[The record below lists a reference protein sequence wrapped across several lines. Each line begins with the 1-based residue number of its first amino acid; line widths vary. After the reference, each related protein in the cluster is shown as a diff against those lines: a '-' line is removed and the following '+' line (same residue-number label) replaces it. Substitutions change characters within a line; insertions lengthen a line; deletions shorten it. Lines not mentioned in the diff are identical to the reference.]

1 MDRFAGMMV
10 EDDGVALVGRNVEGR
25 VLFRYNRWSM
35 DFGIFR
41 SSRMTLVEKDL
52 VLLQMDRL
60 FEGKVPDLEEKKTN
74 VRRFLDYETD
84 QDTFCS

>member
-25 VLFRYNRWSM
+25 VLFRYNRWST

-41 SSRMTLVEKDL
+41 SSRMTVVEKDL

>member
-25 VLFRYNRWSM
+25 VLFRYNRWST
-35 DFGIFR
+35 DFGVFR
-41 SSRMTLVEKDL
+41 SPRMTAVEKDL
-52 VLLQMDRL
+52 VILQMDRL
-60 FEGKVPDLEEKKTN
+60 FKGKVPDLEEQKSN
-74 VRRFLDYETD
+74 VGRFLNYETD

>member
-1 MDRFAGMMV
+1 MMV

-25 VLFRYNRWSM
+25 VLFRYNRWST

-41 SSRMTLVEKDL
+41 SSRMTVVEKDL

>member
-10 EDDGVALVGRNVEGR
+10 EDDGVALVGRNAEGR
-25 VLFRYNRWSM
+25 VLFRYNRWST

-41 SSRMTLVEKDL
+41 SSRMTVVEKDL
-52 VLLQMDRL
+52 VILQMDRL
-60 FEGKVPDLEEKKTN
+60 FEGKVPDLEEKKSN